1 MGDLRLGGLDL
12 LVHHRGGTPCQTAP
26 IALWQPHLGRSWQ
39 LFALPSPTM
48 LIASNLRRSN
58 RHGPNR
64 TAAQRCATGTAARKK
79 SSHPILQTG
88 NPVVGQQR
96 QAFQQ
101 FCCASGRVKRAG
113 PSCPDTS
120 RLTSTSLRLKRIVSS
135 RALAPPDRER
145 RSNPLRSNGASRR
158 RTRSPDSCP
167 LSTAPGLDD
176 RAGRPSASDPRQ
188 PIVLVQPAA
197 ALHPVCTAFVC

>member
-1 MGDLRLGGLDL
+1 
-12 LVHHRGGTPCQTAP
+12 
-26 IALWQPHLGRSWQ
+26 
-39 LFALPSPTM
+39 M

-120 RLTSTSLRLKRIVSS
+120 RLTSTSLRLERIVSAGLW
-135 RALAPPDRER
+135 RRQIVRGAATHYAAAAQAGDARDHPTAAL
-145 RSNPLRSNGASRR
+145 SRR
-158 RTRSPDSCP
+158 LRG
-167 LSTAPGLDD
+167 STTDP
-176 RAGRPSASDPRQ
+176 GRPSASDRGQ
-188 PIVLVQPAA
+188 PIVRCRTGGWSAPGRHRIR
-197 ALHPVCTAFVC
+197 ALNSSRRTD